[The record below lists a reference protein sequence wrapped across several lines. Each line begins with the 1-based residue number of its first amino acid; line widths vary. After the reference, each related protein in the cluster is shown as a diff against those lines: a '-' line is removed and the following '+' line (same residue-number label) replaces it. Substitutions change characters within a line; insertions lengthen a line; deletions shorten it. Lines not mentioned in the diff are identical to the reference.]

1 METQR
6 RQQLALPV
14 ETKEGFREG
23 GVFSTP
29 TGLEGPV
36 GVYQAENRMKS
47 VPDTRKAHSP
57 FFIVYLEPKLSSTQ
71 QGSNVGAQSR
81 EPQVPI
87 LSQLRG
93 SRRWW

>member
-6 RQQLALPV
+6 REQLALPV
-14 ETKEGFREG
+14 ETKEGWGGG
-23 GVFSTP
+23 GVFSTA
-29 TGLEGPV
+29 GLEGPV

-47 VPDTRKAHSP
+47 VPDTRKVHSP
-57 FFIVYLEPKLSSTQ
+57 FFIVYLEPKLSSTR
-71 QGSNVGAQSR
+71 QGSNVGVRSR

-87 LSQLRG
+87 LSQIRG